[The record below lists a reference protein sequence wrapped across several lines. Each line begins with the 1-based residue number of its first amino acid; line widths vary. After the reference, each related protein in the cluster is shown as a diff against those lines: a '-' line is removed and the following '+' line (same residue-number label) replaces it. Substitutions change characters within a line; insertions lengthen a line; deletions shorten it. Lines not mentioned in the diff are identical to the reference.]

1 MLATYLSR
9 LIPLERTMKNWY
21 NSLSIRW
28 KLQIGFF
35 MVTMVTTVYNRM
47 LASHEL
53 GQMVD
58 IAREGGVAQQVI
70 DKLVQNHN
78 AYIFNSFWESGL
90 EFMLQFA
97 LIGFVASLFVKPI
110 QALCYALEKVE
121 KGDLTKGVE
130 NTSRDE
136 IGELEKSFNDM
147 LSKLNH
153 IMREVNESGKEMEQ
167 SAFQI
172 AKISHEIAEVGRKE
186 QSRSEE
192 VNNATRQLHQ
202 ISESVQTQ
210 ASEATVRAQATE
222 AQARDGISIV
232 QKNIS
237 EMENTVQE
245 VNLAAT
251 KISELEKSAAQIHA
265 IITTIQTI
273 AEQTNLLALNAAIEA
288 ARAGEQGRGFAVVA
302 DEVRKLAERTTQSA
316 GEVSRIIGQL
326 GGKVQEVTTS
336 MNVVVGKVHDNQ
348 KLAGETATVIERMS
362 VDIAETSTA
371 NGGISAASGE
381 QIRNVD
387 LLKTTLQELFS
398 TLHESSDKVETTA
411 IIGDGLHKVTGKLN
425 QLMADFTFDHSKI
438 VETAQHEKRS
448 FPRASNRLLVHV
460 VQGDIDMECTS
471 LDFSMAGI
479 RLMMGKELDKS
490 KPIGMELYLPQE
502 DLKEYQAQ
510 QPVKLQGK
518 IGWQRKEEDK
528 HVCGVAFGQLSP
540 EATKRLRECFRYY
553 NKEAEFGTGK

>member
-1 MLATYLSR
+1 
-9 LIPLERTMKNWY
+9 MKNWY

-28 KLQIGFF
+28 KLQFGFF

-53 GQMVD
+53 GQLVD
-58 IAREGGVAQQVI
+58 IAREGGAAQQVI

-90 EFMLQFA
+90 EFMLQFVI
-97 LIGFVASLFVKPI
+97 IGFVANLFVKPI
-110 QALCYALEKVE
+110 QALCQALKKVE

-210 ASEATVRAQATE
+210 ATEATVRAQATE
-222 AQARDGISIV
+222 SQAREGISIV

-251 KISELEKSAAQIHA
+251 KISELEQSAAQIHA

-316 GEVSRIIGQL
+316 GEVSSIIGQL
-326 GGKVQEVTTS
+326 GGRVQEVTTS
-336 MNVVVGKVHDNQ
+336 MNVVVEKVHENQ
-348 KLAGETATVIERMS
+348 KMAGETATVIERIS
-362 VDIAETSTA
+362 VDIAETSSA
-371 NGGISAASGE
+371 NSGISAASGE

-387 LLKTTLQELFS
+387 ILKTTLQDLFA
-398 TLHESSDKVETTA
+398 TLHESSVKVETTA
-411 IIGDGLHKVTGKLN
+411 GIGDGLHKVTGKLN
-425 QLMADFTFDHSKI
+425 QLLADFTFDHTKVI
-438 VETAQHEKRS
+438 EAAQHEKRS

-460 VQGDIDMECTS
+460 AQGDVEVECTS

-479 RLMMGKELDKS
+479 RLMMGKALDKNR
-490 KPIGMELYLPQE
+490 PIEMELYLPQE
-502 DLKEYQAQ
+502 ELKQYEAQ
-510 QPVKLQGK
+510 QPVKLQGR
-518 IGWQRKEEDK
+518 ISWQRKEGDK
-528 HVCGVAFGQLSP
+528 HVCGVAFGQLTP
-540 EATKRLRECFRYY
+540 ETAQRLRECFRYY
-553 NKEAEFGTGK
+553 NKEAEFGSGK

>member
-1 MLATYLSR
+1 
-9 LIPLERTMKNWY
+9 MKNWY

-28 KLQIGFF
+28 KLQFGFF
-35 MVTMVTTVYNRM
+35 MVTMITTVYNRM

-58 IAREGGVAQQVI
+58 IARTGGVAQQVI

-90 EFMLQFA
+90 EFMLQFVI
-97 LIGFVASLFVKPI
+97 IGFVASLFVRPI
-110 QALCYALEKVE
+110 RALRQALKEVE
-121 KGDLTKGVE
+121 KGDLTKGVK

-136 IGELEKSFNDM
+136 IGELETSFNDM

-192 VNNATRQLHQ
+192 VNSATQQLHE
-202 ISESVQTQ
+202 ISESVQAQ
-210 ASEATVRAQATE
+210 ASEATIRAQTTE
-222 AQARDGISIV
+222 AQAREGINIV

-251 KISELEKSAAQIHA
+251 KISELEKSAAQIRA

-316 GEVSRIIGQL
+316 GEVSNIIGQL
-326 GGKVQEVTTS
+326 GGKVNEVTKS
-336 MNVVVGKVHDNQ
+336 MGVVVEKVHDNQ
-348 KLAGETATVIERMS
+348 KLAGETATVIERIS
-362 VDIAETSTA
+362 VDIAETASA
-371 NGGISAASGE
+371 NSGISKASGV
-381 QIRNVD
+381 QIGNVD
-387 LLKTTLQELFS
+387 VLKNTLRDLFS

-425 QLMADFTFDHSKI
+425 LLMADFTFDHSNMI
-438 VETAQHEKRS
+438 ETAQHEKRS
-448 FPRASNRLLVHV
+448 YPRASNRLLVNV
-460 VQGDIDMECTS
+460 TQGDLAVECTS
-471 LDFSMAGI
+471 LDFSLAGI
-479 RLMMGKELDKS
+479 RLMMSRQLDRS
-490 KPIGMELYLPQE
+490 QPIEMELYLPQE
-502 DLKEYQAQ
+502 DLKQYEAQ
-510 QPVKLQGK
+510 QPIRLPGK
-518 IGWQRKEEDK
+518 ISWQRQEQDK
-528 HVCGVAFGQLSP
+528 HVCGVAFGKLTD
-540 EATKRLRECFRYY
+540 EATARLRECFRYY
-553 NKEAEFGTGK
+553 NKESEFGASN